1 MKKIKKLMAA
11 LLAMVMML
19 AMTTTAFAAGTAP
32 SENDKVDVQ
41 VSGVEAGATVTAY
54 QIIKAKYNGNGFVG
68 YEWATETGKTGT
80 VEFKDGKVVGLTSDF
95 ITELAKDTSKW
106 TEKVSVDATGK
117 EVTLNL
123 KAGTYMVL
131 VTPPASAE
139 KVYNPMIVSAYYSKS
154 GSDNTMTGAPVDAND
169 NWKLEKENAYAK
181 STAMTVEKDVDQSEA
196 EVGQTVNFTL
206 KDMVIPSYSEQYT
219 EVKFD
224 VTDTIV
230 NGLEYTENEPVVKVG
245 GVEVTK
251 DTEYTLTY
259 NEKKDSFTVSFKQDF
274 IKGLANKSSEERK
287 VEITYSAKVTEDAIV
302 KVGENKVEI
311 NYSTQPGVNEGSKED
326 TEYTHTFELNGVLQK
341 VEDDKTTPL
350 AGAEFTLYRNKECTD
365 VFDTYVT
372 TEDGNIKF
380 QGLDAETVYYLK
392 ETKAPEGF
400 SLNDKVYEV
409 EIKDVVK
416 DKDGKVTSY
425 AVYIDGTKKANIT
438 YGQASA
444 AFGEKVV
451 NTKLAALPGTGGI
464 GTTIFTIGGCIIMIA
479 AAAFYFLSRKKENN

>member
-1 MKKIKKLMAA
+1 MKKIKKMMAA

-32 SENDKVDVQ
+32 NQDDKVDVQ
-41 VSGVEAGATVTAY
+41 VSGVETGATVTAY
-54 QIIKAKYNGNGFVG
+54 QIIKAKYNEKGFVG
-68 YEWATETGKTGT
+68 YEWTEETGKTGK
-80 VEFKDGKVVGLTSDF
+80 VEFVDGKVVGLTSDF
-95 ITELAKDTSKW
+95 ITNLAKDTSKW
-106 TEKVSVDATGK
+106 SAPVSVEAKGK
-117 EVTLNL
+117 EVTLSLN
-123 KAGTYMVL
+123 AGTYMVL

-154 GSDNTMTGAPVDAND
+154 GSDNTMTGAPVNAND
-169 NWKLEKENAYAK
+169 NWTLEKENAYAK

-245 GVEVTK
+245 GAEVTK

-341 VEDDKTTPL
+341 VDDKTTAL

-380 QGLDAETVYYLK
+380 QGLNAYTKYYLK

-416 DKDGKVTSY
+416 DKDDKVTSY
-425 AVYIDGTKKANIT
+425 AVYIDGVKKADII
-438 YGQASA
+438 YGQASG
-444 AFGEKVV
+444 AFGDQVV
-451 NTKLAALPGTGGI
+451 NTKLASLPGTGGI

-479 AAAFYFLSRKKENN
+479 AAGFYFLSRKKENN